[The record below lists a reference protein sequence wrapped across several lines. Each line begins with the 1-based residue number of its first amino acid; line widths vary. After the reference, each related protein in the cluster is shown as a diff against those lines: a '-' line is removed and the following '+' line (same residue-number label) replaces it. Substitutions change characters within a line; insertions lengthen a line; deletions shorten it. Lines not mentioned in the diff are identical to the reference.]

1 MIFRFDVDG
10 DGSIT
15 RKEMKKIVKEIFHM
29 LSSTE
34 LDKKDIIESAFREMD
49 ANNDGRV
56 SEEEFVSAI
65 MSHEKVASML
75 ALKVVQVFDP
85 DNMN

>member
-1 MIFRFDVDG
+1 
-10 DGSIT
+10 
-15 RKEMKKIVKEIFHM
+15 MKKIVKEIYHM
-29 LSSTE
+29 LGSAE
-34 LDKKDIIESAFREMD
+34 IDKKEIIDCAFREMD

-56 SEEEFVSAI
+56 SESEFIQAI

-85 DNMN
+85 DNL